1 MIISHIISYSI
12 DIIINIIEI
21 PYSITMIIIILI
33 VRVYIY
39 IYIYI
44 IWVFCWGVSSIDLG
58 LAVYT
63 SSPILM
69 GSWYPS
75 SSGLIPQNII
85 GLPSGKFTV
94 CYFQMV
100 IEVDLPINSMVFF
113 LYLPMEMSIF
123 TTFSHG
129 IFHGWETH
137 RRWGKSPET
146 REKIPGRLA
155 RASDLHWCSV
165 GGFRCP

>member
-1 MIISHIISYSI
+1 MIIISHIISYSI
-12 DIIINIIEI
+12 IFYRYHYKYHWN
-21 PYSITMIIIILI
+21 SIFYHNDYYHPDSTC
-33 VRVYIY
+33 

-44 IWVFCWGVSSIDLG
+44 IWVFCWGVSSIDPG
-58 LAVYT
+58 LVVYT
-63 SSPILM
+63 SYPILM

-75 SSGLIPQNII
+75 SSGFPQNII

-94 CYFQMV
+94 CYFQMA
-100 IEVDLPINSMVFF
+100 IEVDLPIKDGVFSISTHGNV
-113 LYLPMEMSIF
+113 YLHHIF
-123 TTFSHG
+123 H
-129 IFHGWETH
+129 HGWETH
-137 RRWGKSPET
+137 RLRLRWGKSPET